1 MIRKRGKRPR
11 IFKRGS
17 LTTVHALPASRSR
30 RGLSVIALPSTHR
43 AGPTL
48 VEQLSAPVTT
58 TRADV
63 DVVVTEHG
71 VADLRGLDDRERGR
85 VLRDLWS

>member
-1 MIRKRGKRPR
+1 
-11 IFKRGS
+11 
-17 LTTVHALPASRSR
+17 
-30 RGLSVIALPSTHR
+30 
-43 AGPTL
+43 L

-71 VADLRGLDDRERGR
+71 VADLRGLDDRERER